1 MFLKRK
7 FQRESFSPD
16 AITDIL
22 ENLRSVLSTKRS
34 CGHFLPDFGLTE
46 SGYRTSEE
54 MVVTLSA
61 ELKESIKRYEPR
73 VKVIE
78 IDDDYDERGKVKL
91 IVHCELI
98 ADGRQISMALNP
110 FDRSLSVALEDDDES

>member
-7 FQRESFSPD
+7 FQRESFSSD
-16 AITDIL
+16 AITDIV
-22 ENLRSVLSTKRS
+22 ENLRLVLSTKRS

-73 VKVIE
+73 VKVTE
-78 IDDDYDERGKVKL
+78 IDDDYDEHGKVRL
-91 IVHCELI
+91 VVHCELI
-98 ADGRQISMALNP
+98 SDGRQISMALNP
-110 FDRSLSVALEDDDES
+110 FDRSLSLTLEDDDEQ